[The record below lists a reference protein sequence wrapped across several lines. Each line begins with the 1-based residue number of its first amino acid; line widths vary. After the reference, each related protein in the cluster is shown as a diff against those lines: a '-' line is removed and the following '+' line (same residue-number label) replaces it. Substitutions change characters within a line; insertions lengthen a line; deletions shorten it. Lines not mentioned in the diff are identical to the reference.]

1 MIRIDRLRR
10 NRERISARLG
20 AGIAMLAA
28 FGLSAASASPPRGRS
43 CAGVS
48 FPGTIIVDGTKLQ
61 LNGLGLRE
69 ATFLDVDVF
78 VAALY
83 VQHRSSDAK
92 TLLARDAPVRVV
104 LHFVRD
110 TSAETIAEEMDKGY
124 LANTPEIAAAKKKQL
139 FAWLEDMAA
148 GRALAFTYVPAR
160 GLEVS
165 VGGRLKGTITGPEFA
180 SATLAVLI
188 GQSVVDEDLRAGML
202 GGRCE

>member
-1 MIRIDRLRR
+1 
-10 NRERISARLG
+10 SPVGVA
-20 AGIAMLAA
+20 
-28 FGLSAASASPPRGRS
+28 SAAPPRARS

-48 FPGTIIVDGTKLQ
+48 FPATIDVAGTKLQ

-83 VQHRSSDAK
+83 VQRRSSEAK
-92 TLLARDAPVRVV
+92 ALLTRDEPVRVV

-110 TSAETIAEEMDKGY
+110 TTADTITEEMDQGY
-124 LANTPEIAAAKKKQL
+124 RANAPKVVAQKKQL
-139 FAWLEDMAA
+139 FAWLEDMTV

-165 VGGRLKGTITGPEFA
+165 IGGRVKGTIAGAEFA

-188 GQSVVDEDLRAGML
+188 G
-202 GGRCE
+202 